1 MDLPHPSV
9 SSCTPETISSRVV
22 DVNLDRY
29 HEAAIDLHQEE
40 LEVDGSV
47 LYDDLSRFDSLFA
60 PRPSAPLE
68 ASASSSDVP
77 VDIHVRATRPS
88 ASFVPSGAVSVAP
101 IGSCV
106 CEHGIHEDP
115 VADVNG
121 HVSECLNPEKER
133 RIFTIRKIHSF
144 VEKKYVACRG
154 ITINKT
160 VLNVEIVSP
169 SRVRRLIAVTGR
181 NATKLLEWFL

>member
-1 MDLPHPSV
+1 MDLPDSSA
-9 SSCTPETISSRVV
+9 SSCSPETTSSRVV

-29 HEAAIDLHQEE
+29 HIAAIDLHQEE

-47 LYDDLSRFDSLFA
+47 PYDDLSRFDPLFA
-60 PRPSAPLE
+60 PRPSVPLE
-68 ASASSSDVP
+68 ASASVSDVP
-77 VDIHVRATRPS
+77 ATSPS
-88 ASFVPSGAVSVAP
+88 ASVVAPGAVFVAP
-101 IGSCV
+101 VGSFY

-121 HVSECLNPEKER
+121 HVYEGLSPEKER
-133 RIFTIRKIHSF
+133 RIFTIRKIHSL

-154 ITINKT
+154 ITCNKT

-169 SRVRRLIAVTGR
+169 SKVRRLIAVSGR